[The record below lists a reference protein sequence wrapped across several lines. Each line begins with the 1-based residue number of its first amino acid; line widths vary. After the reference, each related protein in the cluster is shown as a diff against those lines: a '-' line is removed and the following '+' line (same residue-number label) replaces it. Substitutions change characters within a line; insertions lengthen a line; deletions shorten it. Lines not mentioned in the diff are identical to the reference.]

1 MVSAPRAG
9 GRKRST
15 RAALAL
21 ALAAAALGTT
31 SACDHESQR
40 GFEYMPDMAHSL
52 PYDAFAKN
60 PVTRDGKTLQA
71 PVAGTVPR
79 GFLPF
84 RYRRTAEDA
93 LRAGH
98 ELLDPVPGSPERLA
112 RGKVLYGTFC
122 LVCHGP
128 TGQGDGPL
136 VPRIPN
142 PPSYSSER
150 VRAFPPGQLYHVVTL
165 GAGRM
170 PGYASQISPEQRWLI
185 VGYVRTLQGNSP

>member
-1 MVSAPRAG
+1 MAG
-9 GRKRST
+9 T
-15 RAALAL
+15 LAL
-21 ALAAAALGTT
+21 AVGTLGAT
-31 SACDHESQR
+31 AGCDHERAR
-40 GFEYMPDMAHSL
+40 GFEYMPDMARSL
-52 PYDAFAKN
+52 PYDAYAKN

-84 RYRRTAEDA
+84 RYQRTAEDA
-93 LRAGH
+93 ARAGQ
-98 ELLDPVPGSPERLA
+98 ELRDPGPVTQQSLA
-112 RGKVLYGTFC
+112 RGKVLYETFC

-142 PPSYSSER
+142 PPAYSSAR
-150 VRAFPPGQLYHVVTL
+150 VRAFPPGQIYHVVTR
-165 GAGRM
+165 GSGRM

-185 VGYVRTLQGNSP
+185 VHYVQTLQESGGGAP